1 MYNIELI
8 FTLFIEFTDIL
19 EKNMPDIAPPSSE
32 SDDGIPQWLLAV
44 LIVIGIIILKI
55 PSIVT
60 LPVIA
65 MFVRLIQS
73 CRKSSKWQFVSLL
86 S

>member
-8 FTLFIEFTDIL
+8 FTFFIEFTDIL
-19 EKNMPDIAPPSSE
+19 EKNMPDITPSSE
-32 SDDGIPQWLLAV
+32 SDDGIQQWLLAV
-44 LIVIGIIILKI
+44 LIVIGIIILTI

-65 MFVRLIQS
+65 MFVRLIQY

>member
-8 FTLFIEFTDIL
+8 FTFFIEFTDIL
-19 EKNMPDIAPPSSE
+19 EKNMPDIAPSSE

-44 LIVIGIIILKI
+44 LIVIGIIILTI

-65 MFVRLIQS
+65 MFVHLIQS
-73 CRKSSKWQFVSLL
+73 CGKSSKWQFVSLL

>member
-19 EKNMPDIAPPSSE
+19 EKNMPDIGPSSE
-32 SDDGIPQWLLAV
+32 ADNGIPQWLLAV
-44 LIVIGIIILKI
+44 LIVIGIIILTI